1 MPRIEPQ
8 NVLTILSKHLL
19 TDGFDIIVDLERSHG
34 SYLVDARDGRKY
46 LDFFTFFAT
55 LPIGLNH
62 PGLLTPEFKDKLLRV
77 ALNKPSNS
85 DFYTIEMAEFV
96 DTFARVAMPES
107 LPHLFLISGGALAV
121 ENALKTAFDWKV
133 RLNFEKGYTQERGAQ
148 VIHFQQSF
156 HGRSGYTL
164 SLTNTADPRK
174 TKYFPKFNWP
184 RVINPKIT
192 FPLNEENLKRVQS
205 AEQMSLQQ
213 IKRAIQENPDDI
225 AAIIIEPIQGEGG
238 DNHFRSEFF
247 KELRNVADENDI
259 LLIFDEVQSGLGV
272 TGKMWAYQ
280 HHGIEPDI
288 VAFGKK
294 TQVCGIMAGK
304 KIDLVENNVFVESS
318 RINST
323 WGANLVDMVR
333 CQRYLEIIE
342 EENLV
347 ENAAKVGD
355 YFQNQ
360 LFEIQNKYPTL
371 ISNVRGRGL
380 FIAFDLSAEYLRDQ
394 FMREAR
400 KNNMLV
406 LKCGERSIR
415 FRPSL
420 NTTTEIINEAIER
433 IDLTLSLL
441 CKEIEHHGIEGKGEL

>member
-133 RLNFEKGYTQERGAQ
+133 RLNYEKGYTQERGAQ

-380 FIAFDLSAEYLRDQ
+380 FIAFDLPAEYLRDQ

-420 NTTTEIINEAIER
+420 NTTTEIINEAIDR